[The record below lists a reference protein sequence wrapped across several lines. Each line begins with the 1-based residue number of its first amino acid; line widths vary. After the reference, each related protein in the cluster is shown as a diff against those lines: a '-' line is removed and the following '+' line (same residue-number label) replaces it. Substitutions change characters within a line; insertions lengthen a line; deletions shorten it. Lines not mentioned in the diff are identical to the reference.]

1 MLFCLLVVAG
11 AGPYHGVMIITAYVG
26 VDQWLPMV
34 TFRPDTNN
42 PSTGAPSRAGNITY
56 WSRQILC
63 KTRIRTRLPLR
74 LWSNLQSLEETPI
87 SSSLAAIK
95 TESV

>member
-1 MLFCLLVVAG
+1 
-11 AGPYHGVMIITAYVG
+11 MIITAYVG

-34 TFRPDTNN
+34 TFRPDTT
-42 PSTGAPSRAGNITY
+42 PRLELLPVLVILLTGADKYYAKHGSG
-56 WSRQILC
+56 Q
-63 KTRIRTRLPLR
+63 LR
-74 LWSNLQSLEETPI
+74 LRLQSNLQSLEETPI